1 MASDDLPFIIYN
13 TPKRPLSIENRSLI
27 ASRAASLSKHK
38 RPVISRAPASS
49 LIDHSLCIR
58 ESKDGPKSRA
68 RENSH
73 LSANGNRQRERTS
86 TRHPHSAS
94 PITILR
100 KGNSDPFSTFPVPV
114 NARVNRLLSF
124 GRDCVDPA
132 YRSGGPRGFKPS
144 NLGFEFS
151 HYQSLT
157 DTCTGYIVLSF
168 FASCMAVVASQA
180 ESTTESLVLRSLG
193 SEILRRQIIEHDI
206 LSSPAAASLVYRM
219 YRTEVLD
226 NNVDGAQVHARMLI
240 KLFTSSPQPQEG
252 IDLALLTLVI
262 YQGNHLSTAQFIRP
276 PFNDS
281 WVKQV
286 FSPSW
291 IQAGAIIDIP
301 WHWDTTRLDPTVS
314 DVRLQGIFRDLQSFY
329 HTSEEVSKLCLP
341 SGPSTWY
348 FFVSQCEW
356 LQMRLMNCYHDIR
369 EDEIN
374 SLTDSRTSSAVQ
386 SCLCLAAL
394 FTLRNRKNNPVINGT
409 PLYKSST
416 AIYQKLEEGLIA
428 VDTFGR
434 FDDLSIY
441 SNAILWVLF
450 VLAVAEHD
458 LKASVASGLQYC
470 HQKRLVKQAR
480 IAHIYTWREAQA
492 VFNRFAFSENDLPQP
507 HDHWFDQ
514 LLRCKVDNGTKALT
528 TRLQR
533 PSRHY
538 VAADLVPTFLATT

>member
-1 MASDDLPFIIYN
+1 MASGDLPFIIYN
-13 TPKRPLSIENRSLI
+13 TPKRPLSTEDRSLV
-27 ASRAASLSKHK
+27 ASRAASSNKRK
-38 RPVISRAPASS
+38 RPLISRAPASS
-49 LIDHSLCIR
+49 LIDHSLRIK

-68 RENSH
+68 GENSH
-73 LSANGNRQRERTS
+73 SLANGNRQPERTS
-86 TRHPHSAS
+86 SQHSHLAS

-132 YRSGGPRGFKPS
+132 FRSGGPRGFKPS
-144 NLGFEFS
+144 NLGVEFS

-157 DTCTGYIVLSF
+157 DKCTGYIVLSF
-168 FASCMAVVASQA
+168 YASCMAIVASQA

-193 SEILRRQIIEHDI
+193 SEILRRQIIEYDI
-206 LSSPAAASLVYRM
+206 LNSPAAASLVYRM
-219 YRTEVLD
+219 YRAEVLD
-226 NNVDGAQVHARMLI
+226 NNIDGAQVHERML
-240 KLFTSSPQPQEG
+240 KRMFMSSPQQQG
-252 IDLALLTLVI
+252 IDLALLTLVL
-262 YQGNHLSTAQFIRP
+262 YQANQLGAAQFIRP
-276 PFNDS
+276 PFDDS
-281 WVKQV
+281 WVKQI

-291 IQAGAIIDIP
+291 IQAGAITGIP
-301 WHWDTTRLDPTVS
+301 WHWDTTQLDPTVS
-314 DVRLQGIFRDLQSFY
+314 DVRLQGIFRDIQKFY

-356 LQMRLMNCYHDIR
+356 FQMRLMNGYHDIR
-369 EDEIN
+369 EDDIN
-374 SLTDSRTSSAVQ
+374 SLTDSRTASAVQ

-394 FTLRNRKNNPVINGT
+394 YTLRNRKNNPIVHGT

-416 AIYQKLEEGLIA
+416 TIYQKLEEGLVA

-434 FDDLSIY
+434 FEDLSIY

-458 LKASVASGLQYC
+458 LKASVASDLQYC
-470 HQKRLVKQAR
+470 HQKRLAEQAR
-480 IAHIYTWREAQA
+480 VARIYSWRDARA
-492 VFNRFAFSENDLPQP
+492 VFNRFAFSENELPQP

-514 LLRCKVDNGTKALT
+514 LLRCKVDNCTEALPI
-528 TRLQR
+528 R
-533 PSRHY
+533 S
-538 VAADLVPTFLATT
+538 